1 MSSSIH
7 QNDSISI
14 WVSAF
19 DGRQPYSHFNLV
31 CILVVRL
38 ILSLA
43 RVSSCVFALNVF
55 RKCKRMHARE
65 KTIRNIMNWVL
76 VREYLGAYILIH
88 NSLLTNVMQ
97 QILKEHTHTHKM
109 WIDRSKR
116 RMVMRTKKLVYGRT
130 RADFE
135 WNVACGY
142 GAFIEHT
149 PNIHQV

>member
-19 DGRQPYSHFNLV
+19 DGRQPCSHFNLV

-88 NSLLTNVMQ
+88 NSILTNVMQ
-97 QILKEHTHTHKM
+97 QILKEHTHTQNVNRPKQTTNGDENKKM
-109 WIDRSKR
+109 
-116 RMVMRTKKLVYGRT
+116 VYCRT